1 MRLKHGRARSGMAV
15 VLASAIALALSGC
28 GGIDTDKLEEEI
40 SADSDSSLQEAGSD
54 VTVSSVSCP
63 DDISS
68 ETGEPFECTLEWSDD
83 TTGTVTG
90 EVTDG
95 DNGDV
100 EYQIAP
106 D

>member
-63 DDISS
+63 DDIGS

>member
-1 MRLKHGRARSGMAV
+1 MQLKQRRARFGIVAA
-15 VLASAIALALSGC
+15 LASSIALAVSGC
-28 GGIDTDKLEEEI
+28 GGLDTDKLEEEI

-100 EYQIAP
+100 EYEIAP

>member
-15 VLASAIALALSGC
+15 VLASATALALSGC